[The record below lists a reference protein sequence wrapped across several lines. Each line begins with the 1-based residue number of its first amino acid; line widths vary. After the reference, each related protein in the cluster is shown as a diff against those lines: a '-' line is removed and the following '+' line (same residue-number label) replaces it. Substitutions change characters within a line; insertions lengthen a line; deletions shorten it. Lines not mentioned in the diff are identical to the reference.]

1 MEIKLIK
8 YLNKEL
14 KRKYEN
20 APGNR
25 NMHYDNLD
33 DTQAIFF
40 DMNYRGSTSQKQQP
54 SSVAPQARILDSM
67 NLSAID
73 FDNTVPI
80 METNETQMQDMHN
93 LGGAKAKGMGG
104 SRP

>member
-20 APGNR
+20 SSAR
-25 NMHYDNLD
+25 NPHYENLD

-40 DMNYRGSTSQKQQP
+40 DMNYRGSQVK
-54 SSVAPQARILDSM
+54 
-67 NLSAID
+67 
-73 FDNTVPI
+73 
-80 METNETQMQDMHN
+80 
-93 LGGAKAKGMGG
+93 K
-104 SRP
+104 